1 MNAAEIARN
10 LHGRKL
16 PSGWVARCPA
26 HDDHNPSLSLKD
38 ADDGRILVKCH
49 ASCSQTAVIDA
60 LKAKGLWPE
69 RERRQGGV
77 IVATYDYTDEHGNL
91 LYQVVRY
98 QPKDFK
104 QRRPDGCGGWI
115 WRKGARRVLYRLPEV
130 LEAPIVF
137 VVEGERDVETLRSH
151 GFVATTSAGG
161 AKAAWLPAFTES
173 LRGREVILIPD
184 NDEPG
189 RARVLTIARALLG
202 KAARLIVL
210 ELEDGK
216 DITDWF
222 ARGHSETEL
231 IALVEGQAVSQ

>member
-10 LHGRKL
+10 LHGRKM
-16 PSGWVARCPA
+16 PSGWMARCPA
-26 HDDHNPSLSLKD
+26 HDDHDPSLSLKD

-49 ASCSQTAVIDA
+49 AGCPQAAVVGA
-60 LKAKGLWPE
+60 LKAKGLWPD
-69 RERRQGGV
+69 RQPQGRV
-77 IVATYDYTDEHGNL
+77 IVATYDYRDEAGQL

-98 QPKDFK
+98 DPKDFR

-115 WRKGARRVLYRLPEV
+115 WKKGPHQVLYHLSEV
-130 LEAPIVF
+130 LEASIVF
-137 VVEGERDVETLRSH
+137 VVEGERDAETLREH
-151 GFVATTSAGG
+151 GFVATTNAGG
-161 AKAAWLPAFTES
+161 AKAPWCPGFTES
-173 LRGREVILIPD
+173 LREREVILIPD

-222 ARGHSETEL
+222 VRGHSETEL
-231 IALVEGQAVSQ
+231 IALVEEQAVSQ

>member
-1 MNAAEIARN
+1 M
-10 LHGRKL
+10 
-16 PSGWVARCPA
+16 
-26 HDDHNPSLSLKD
+26 
-38 ADDGRILVKCH
+38 KCH
-49 ASCSQTAVIDA
+49 AGCPQIAVIGA
-60 LKAKGLWPE
+60 LKARGLWPE
-69 RERRQGGV
+69 HERRQGGL

-115 WRKGARRVLYRLPEV
+115 WRKGARQVLYRLPEV

-137 VVEGERDVETLRSH
+137 VVEGERDVETLRSQ
-151 GFVATTSAGG
+151 GFVATTNAGG
-161 AKAAWLPAFTES
+161 AKAPWLQDFTES
-173 LRGREVILIPD
+173 LGGREVILIPY
-184 NDEPG
+184 NDAPG

-202 KAARLIVL
+202 KAARLVVL
-210 ELEDGK
+210 ELEGGK

>member
-1 MNAAEIARN
+1 
-10 LHGRKL
+10 L
-16 PSGWVARCPA
+16 
-26 HDDHNPSLSLKD
+26 
-38 ADDGRILVKCH
+38 
-49 ASCSQTAVIDA
+49 
-60 LKAKGLWPE
+60 
-69 RERRQGGV
+69 

-115 WRKGARRVLYRLPEV
+115 WRKGARQVLYRLPEV

-137 VVEGERDVETLRSH
+137 VVEGERDVETLRSQ
-151 GFVATTSAGG
+151 GFVATTNAGG
-161 AKAAWLPAFTES
+161 AKAPWLQDFTES
-173 LRGREVILIPD
+173 LGGREVILIPY
-184 NDEPG
+184 NDAPG

-202 KAARLIVL
+202 KAARLVVL
-210 ELEDGK
+210 ELEGGK

>member
-1 MNAAEIARN
+1 
-10 LHGRKL
+10 
-16 PSGWVARCPA
+16 
-26 HDDHNPSLSLKD
+26 
-38 ADDGRILVKCH
+38 VKCH
-49 ASCSQTAVIDA
+49 AGCPQTAVIDA
-60 LKAKGLWPE
+60 LKARGLWPE
-69 RERRQGGV
+69 RERRRCGE
-77 IVATYDYTDEHGNL
+77 IVVTYNYTSEHGNL

-115 WRKGARRVLYRLPEV
+115 WRKGVRQVLYRLPEV

-151 GFVATTSAGG
+151 CFVATTNAGG
-161 AKAAWLPAFTES
+161 AKAPWLPNFTES

-189 RARVLTIARALLG
+189 RGRVLTIARALLG
-202 KAARLIVL
+202 KAAQLIVL
-210 ELEDGK
+210 ELDDGK